1 MGQKKREAA
10 SPTGPSPKNLG
21 ESCTSPLSSCVVI
34 SKGWKFNNKGETY
47 DSKSK
52 KAQSIARF
60 QGNVGYRSDPKAHQC
75 GEGSDRKSE
84 FPEHACRSRDLQV
97 RYRHVHCPGYGRGRW
112 R

>member
-1 MGQKKREAA
+1 MGQKKREARQA
-10 SPTGPSPKNLG
+10 EAQKDWEKVVPARF
-21 ESCTSPLSSCVVI
+21 LSYVVI
-34 SKGWKFNNKGETY
+34 SKGWNFSNKGETY

-52 KAQSIARF
+52 KAQSFARF

-75 GEGSDRKSE
+75 GEGADRKSE
-84 FPEHACRSRDLQV
+84 FPELACRSCDLQV